1 MVHNTD
7 KALTKT
13 CEQLN
18 CKALHYTVAPV
29 YLSETSGKHQW
40 LIEFEQKPKDLF
52 QFAQKLDINIKELNS
67 DYAAKRSNDI
77 ILALPEVISLKKKT
91 FYKWLAK
98 KNRLGGQFKIPKLL
112 NERTISEE
120 ILHINK

>member
-77 ILALPEVISLKKKT
+77 TPSGATGYGV
-91 FYKWLAK
+91 
-98 KNRLGGQFKIPKLL
+98 KLL
-112 NERTISEE
+112 NRLVHFKNTSGSLRRPPQTIKVAG
-120 ILHINK
+120 LLC